1 MGKKVHS
8 ISRKEAEALH
18 GELNICHLI
27 AYSDWKP
34 FVKKGYKLIFKLDI
48 LIYIVLQGL
57 ALVELSRWWCGTTWT
72 CVTILTDWSV
82 LGTGPE
88 QAVIVGASD

>member
-1 MGKKVHS
+1 MGKKVHYVR
-8 ISRKEAEALH
+8 RKEAEALH

-57 ALVELSRWWCGTTWT
+57 ALVELSR
-72 CVTILTDWSV
+72 
-82 LGTGPE
+82 
-88 QAVIVGASD
+88 